1 MSMGKAPLYSGTRMT
16 TFGATH
22 SSHAAAALAA
32 MTLSAAATRG
42 TRTAPDERSEAEVR
56 APARAPEAAKVAV
69 DEKALCT
76 RALGGDED
84 AWNALVTKHDHRVV
98 VSLLARGVRL
108 DRAKDIAQEAWIR
121 LVEQQRAGRL
131 SHLVLP
137 GLAIAQAAFLS
148 LEAARRDV
156 RGEALLPL
164 VPLEADGVRLATDL
178 VDPAADAETRLL
190 TSERIARAEKVL
202 GGFAPNAREVFRLA
216 YGGEGL
222 SHAEVARRVGLSLQR
237 VRQILC
243 EVRKELKLALEG
255 EGDAS

>member
-1 MSMGKAPLYSGTRMT
+1 MSMGRAPLYSGTRMT
-16 TFGATH
+16 TFGATLP
-22 SSHAAAALAA
+22 ALTA
-32 MTLSAAATRG
+32 MTISAAAPRA
-42 TRTAPDERSEAEVR
+42 RAHEESLPDTDTR
-56 APARAPEAAKVAV
+56 APGRPVAGHPATAALV
-69 DEKALCT
+69 DDKTLCA
-76 RALGGDED
+76 RALGGDEN

-164 VPLEADGVRLATDL
+164 EADGARLATDL

-190 TSERIARAEKVL
+190 TTERIARAEKVL

-222 SHAEVARRVGLSLQR
+222 SHADVARRVGLSLQR

-243 EVRKELKLALEG
+243 EVRKELKVALEG
-255 EGDAS
+255 EGEPS

>member
-1 MSMGKAPLYSGTRMT
+1 MSMGTAPFYSGTRMSIL
-16 TFGATH
+16 GANP
-22 SSHAAAALAA
+22 SVMDFSAAAL
-32 MTLSAAATRG
+32 LRTRA
-42 TRTAPDERSEAEVR
+42 RDDDSSPDVQ
-56 APARAPEAAKVAV
+56 APARAVRSAAAAKPAA
-69 DEKALCT
+69 DDKALCA
-76 RALGGDED
+76 RALAGDEE

-98 VSLLARGVRL
+98 VSLLARGVRI

-131 SHLVLP
+131 SHLTLP

-148 LEAARRDV
+148 LEAARRDG
-156 RGEALLPL
+156 RGESL
-164 VPLEADGVRLATDL
+164 VAHEADAARYATDL

-190 TSERIARAEKVL
+190 TTERLERAERVL

-222 SHAEVARRVGLSLQR
+222 SHAVVAERVGLSLQR

-243 EVRKELKLALEG
+243 EVRKELKDALESEADG
-255 EGDAS
+255 EGSRNDE

>member
-1 MSMGKAPLYSGTRMT
+1 MT
-16 TFGATH
+16 TLGATH
-22 SSHAAAALAA
+22 PSLAALAA
-32 MTLSAAATRG
+32 MTISAAAPRV
-42 TRTAPDERSEAEVR
+42 RPHEDSVPEVR
-56 APARAPEAAKVAV
+56 APARAPEAAKPAA
-69 DEKALCT
+69 DEKALCA

-84 AWNALVTKHDHRVV
+84 AWNALVAKHDHRVV

-164 VPLEADGVRLATDL
+164 DTDGARLATDL
-178 VDPAADAETRLL
+178 VDPAADAEARLL
-190 TSERIARAEKVL
+190 TTERIARAEKVL

-222 SHAEVARRVGLSLQR
+222 SHADVAKRVGLSLQR

-243 EVRKELKLALEG
+243 EVRKELKDALEG
-255 EGDAS
+255 EGDRS

>member
-1 MSMGKAPLYSGTRMT
+1 MSMGRAPLYSGTRMT
-16 TFGATH
+16 TFGATLP
-22 SSHAAAALAA
+22 AFAA
-32 MTLSAAATRG
+32 MTITAAATRG
-42 TRTAPDERSEAEVR
+42 TRTAPHEESVPEVR
-56 APARAPEAAKVAV
+56 APARAPEAAKVAI
-69 DEKALCT
+69 DQKALCA

-84 AWNALVTKHDHRVV
+84 AWNTLVAKHDHRVV

-131 SHLVLP
+131 AHLVLP

-164 VPLEADGVRLATDL
+164 EADGARLATDL

-243 EVRKELKLALEG
+243 EVRKELKLALEC
-255 EGDAS
+255 EETS